1 MQLSLYTVI
10 YGCKSKQSLQEKLT
24 RLVAER
30 LGKPDLARSTV
41 TGVLKHSDKWLK
53 VPQTS
58 ASKTVKHRG
67 PQNEKLELALIEWF
81 GNVRAR
87 GGSSVDR
94 LIVEKAKMSDAPE
107 VTDMADDADS
117 SDDVEEIVTAPSLT
131 LMRQQLKGFATFMAD
146 NPQFSAA
153 DELVLQRFS
162 DKVAKMLV
170 SRVNYR
176 RQQSITS
183 FFSAAN
189 ALV

>member
-1 MQLSLYTVI
+1 MAAKASRVQLSDADRKLI
-10 YGCKSKQSLQEKLT
+10 CDLAQSNSNLTQEKLT

-53 VPQTS
+53 VSQTS

-67 PQNEKLELALIEWF
+67 
-81 GNVRAR
+81 
-87 GGSSVDR
+87 
-94 LIVEKAKMSDAPE
+94 
-107 VTDMADDADS
+107 
-117 SDDVEEIVTAPSLT
+117 PSLT

-170 SRVNYR
+170 SRMNHR

>member
-1 MQLSLYTVI
+1 ME
-10 YGCKSKQSLQEKLT
+10 QEKT
-24 RLVAER
+24 TAELVA
-30 LGKPDLARSTV
+30 LV
-41 TGVLKHSDKWLK
+41 
-53 VPQTS
+53 
-58 ASKTVKHRG
+58 
-67 PQNEKLELALIEWF
+67 
-81 GNVRAR
+81 
-87 GGSSVDR
+87 
-94 LIVEKAKMSDAPE
+94 SDAPE

-117 SDDVEEIVTAPSLT
+117 SDEVEEIVTAPSLT

-170 SRVNYR
+170 SRVNHR